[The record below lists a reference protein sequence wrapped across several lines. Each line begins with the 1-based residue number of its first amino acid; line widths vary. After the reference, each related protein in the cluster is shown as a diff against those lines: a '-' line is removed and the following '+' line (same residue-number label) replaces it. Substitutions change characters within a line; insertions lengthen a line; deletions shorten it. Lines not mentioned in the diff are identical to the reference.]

1 MKKIINLTNSNIKYY
16 IQTFAKSMQDLNVVM
31 DFTLLYNIRKNM
43 QKSMQDLNVVMDFT
57 LLYNIRKNMQKL
69 EDAIKPYDATVYDI
83 REKYNI
89 NSGDAS
95 EEDKANA
102 EREFINLGQ
111 IEVPVEIDTI
121 PISMFSGI
129 NCTISFMNSI
139 FFMID
144 G

>member
-1 MKKIINLTNSNIKYY
+1 MKKTINLTNSNIKYY

-31 DFTLLYNIRKNM
+31 DFK
-43 QKSMQDLNVVMDFT
+43 

-69 EDAIKPYDATVYDI
+69 EDAIKPYDATVCDI